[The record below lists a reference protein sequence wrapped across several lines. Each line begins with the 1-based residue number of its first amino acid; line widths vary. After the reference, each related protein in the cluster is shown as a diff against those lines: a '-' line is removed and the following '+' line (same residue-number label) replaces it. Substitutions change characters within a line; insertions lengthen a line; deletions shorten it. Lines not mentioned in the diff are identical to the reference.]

1 MKSKACHPDTPIAA
15 KMWIDGKERDATDG
29 RRFDSDDP
37 ATGKV
42 LATLPRAT
50 TADVDAAVESAS
62 RSFAQG
68 WGKLGGEER
77 ARILWKCGE
86 LLNEQADELGRLEA
100 LDTGKPIQNAV
111 AVDVARA
118 ADAFFYFAGWCT
130 KIEGR
135 TIPVR
140 GAYLNYTR
148 REPLGVVA
156 AIIPWNFPL
165 LLGARKVAAALAAG
179 NTVVLKPP
187 EEASLTSLALGRIL
201 LEAGAPPG
209 TLDVVTGIGE
219 EAGAALVEHP
229 NVAKIS
235 FTGGTETG
243 QIIARAAAKS
253 LKRLTLE
260 LGGKSPNIVFSDAD
274 LEVAIPAA
282 VRAAF
287 YNQGE
292 ICTAGSRLLVERSV
306 AEQVIKGVSAGGRA
320 LVVGDPLDPK
330 TQMGPLVSRAQ
341 HARVLGYI
349 EAGQRDGARRVSGA
363 SRDGD
368 GYYVEPTVFADV
380 TDTMSIANDEIFG
393 PVLSVMTF
401 EDVEEAAR
409 MANATHYGLAA
420 GIWTRDIG
428 RAHSLASR
436 LQAGTV
442 WINAYNLFH
451 EASPYGGYKQSGYG
465 RENGE
470 EVLHELTQT
479 KSVWVALD
487 R

>member
-1 MKSKACHPDTPIAA
+1 MDNNASHDDVPRAR
-15 KMWIDGKERDATDG
+15 MWIDGQEQDALDG
-29 RRFDSDDP
+29 RRFDSDNP
-37 ATGKV
+37 STGGV
-42 LATLPRAT
+42 LTSLPRGGRE
-50 TADVDAAVESAS
+50 DVDAAVVSAA
-62 RSFAQG
+62 RSFEAG

-77 ARILWKCGE
+77 AKILWKCGE
-86 LLNEQADELGRLEA
+86 LLSSQAKELGKLEA
-100 LDTGKPIQNAV
+100 LDTGKPITNAI

-118 ADAFFYFAGWCT
+118 ADAFFYFSGWCT

-140 GAYLNYTR
+140 GPYLNYTR

-209 TLDVVTGIGE
+209 TLNVVTGIGE
-219 EAGAALVEHP
+219 EAGAALVDHP
-229 NVAKIS
+229 AVAKIS
-235 FTGGTETG
+235 FTGGTDTG
-243 QIIARAAAKS
+243 IRIATAAARS
-253 LKRLTLE
+253 LKKLTLE
-260 LGGKSPNIVFSDAD
+260 LGGKSPNIVFADAD
-274 LEVAIPAA
+274 LGVAIPAA

-292 ICTAGSRLLVERSV
+292 ICTAGSRLLVEASIAEEVIEGV
-306 AEQVIKGVSAGGRA
+306 AAGGRE

-341 HARVLGYI
+341 MERVVGYI
-349 EAGQRDGARRVSGA
+349 EGGAREGARQVSGEVREGA
-363 SRDGD
+363 GFF
-368 GYYVEPTVFADV
+368 VEPTVFADV
-380 TDTMSIANDEIFG
+380 TSDMAIARDEIFG

-401 EDVEEAAR
+401 SDTEEAAR
-409 MANATHYGLAA
+409 IANTSQFGLAA
-420 GIWTRDIG
+420 GIWTRDVG
-428 RAHSLASR
+428 RAHGLAAR

-465 RENGE
+465 RENGYD
-470 EVLHELTQT
+470 VLLELTQT